1 MKSETQG
8 ETQVNGFTVHP
19 YIMPDLGSNLWLE
32 DSILRLSVLVVFV
45 ISFMTEGS
53 VSLIGLLVTMAKPLW
68 PLEGNVAAF

>member
-1 MKSETQG
+1 
-8 ETQVNGFTVHP
+8 
-19 YIMPDLGSNLWLE
+19 MPDLGSNLWLE

-53 VSLIGLLVTMAKPLW
+53 VSLIGLLVAMAKPLW